1 MGLHKGIWLL
11 IILLSVSHWA
21 GTSQVPTYTLT
32 IQSEPFAGVEF
43 HTGSNTYCTPS
54 SLTLGLGNYTIET
67 PPNWVDQEKHYH
79 FVRWTDGSTNSTRTV
94 NLQGNLTLVA
104 HYELTYHKLTVNTD
118 PAEIQFSVDGINQTS
133 PWSDMLLEG
142 VHIVE
147 VPPTVIIGGWIYNF
161 SNWDD
166 SSTNPVRRLD
176 LSTDR
181 DVSATYLLKQVV
193 DVTGSQSIEVI
204 LVEFSGVRHSVTKD
218 SIQTKLN
225 IVQAYF
231 LNTSYG
237 QLSIKFDLGFSWL
250 ALGKTMTHYGAGNF
264 SNEIHRLDLV
274 NDSLQ
279 AASSSVD
286 LAGFKRILIVHA
298 GGDQA
303 ESHVQNDIWSFAY
316 PSPATYSIPG
326 KNVRLFVAVVS
337 EGDPVGA
344 YAHEVGHTLG
354 LPDLYNV
361 TINTTG
367 GLDNF
372 VGPWDLMTQG
382 EYNPNWTGNAPSHL
396 SSWSMIYLD
405 WMPPYEVAYVELNEE
420 RTLVIDPI
428 EEASSGLHA
437 IVVPFGQ
444 QMFYLVEARSDPNL
458 PQQGVIVY
466 QVNNASTSRRIL
478 VEDANTSTLTLWDA
492 AFQFAPSRVPAFVDG
507 SHDLAIIVLDS
518 SNDQYRLLI
527 GSAAT
532 GKDALAAAKP
542 IYSLLYSIQNSETAT
557 GFNFAMATDEA
568 RKASRSYHF
577 ADFDNAT
584 LTAEK
589 GQVILQNELK
599 SNCDGVI
606 SSAKSELT
614 ETMAQAI
621 LFGLIAPDVGKPQ
634 NILLNAEQNYDQ
646 GNYVLAIQLVMKQFE
661 PAIQEAR
668 SQYREEL
675 GSIITYGTLTIAV
688 VAGILALYFI
698 RRWKTERLF

>member
-1 MGLHKGIWLL
+1 
-11 IILLSVSHWA
+11 
-21 GTSQVPTYTLT
+21 
-32 IQSEPFAGVEF
+32 
-43 HTGSNTYCTPS
+43 
-54 SLTLGLGNYTIET
+54 
-67 PPNWVDQEKHYH
+67 
-79 FVRWTDGSTNSTRTV
+79 
-94 NLQGNLTLVA
+94 
-104 HYELTYHKLTVNTD
+104 
-118 PAEIQFSVDGINQTS
+118 
-133 PWSDMLLEG
+133 
-142 VHIVE
+142 
-147 VPPTVIIGGWIYNF
+147 
-161 SNWDD
+161 
-166 SSTNPVRRLD
+166 
-176 LSTDR
+176 
-181 DVSATYLLKQVV
+181 
-193 DVTGSQSIEVI
+193 
-204 LVEFSGVRHSVTKD
+204 
-218 SIQTKLN
+218 
-225 IVQAYF
+225 
-231 LNTSYG
+231 
-237 QLSIKFDLGFSWL
+237 
-250 ALGKTMTHYGAGNF
+250 
-264 SNEIHRLDLV
+264 
-274 NDSLQ
+274 
-279 AASSSVD
+279 
-286 LAGFKRILIVHA
+286 
-298 GGDQA
+298 
-303 ESHVQNDIWSFAY
+303 
-316 PSPATYSIPG
+316 
-326 KNVRLFVAVVS
+326 
-337 EGDPVGA
+337 
-344 YAHEVGHTLG
+344 
-354 LPDLYNV
+354 
-361 TINTTG
+361 
-367 GLDNF
+367 
-372 VGPWDLMTQG
+372 
-382 EYNPNWTGNAPSHL
+382 
-396 SSWSMIYLD
+396 MIYLD

-492 AFQFAPSRVPAFVDG
+492 AFQFAPGRVPAFVDG

-568 RKASRSYHF
+568 RKASMSYHF